1 MSTATPTA
9 ALTRVS
15 AVIVP
20 VADQDASVDF
30 YTEKLGL
37 EKRTDVPMTEDGG
50 RWIEV
55 APAGAETA
63 IAICPPGP
71 SMETGNRETG
81 IAIYTEDVDAYHAQ
95 LKGAGVDV
103 DDEVSRMGEPVPP
116 MFWLRDP
123 EGNVLMVV
131 QQP

>member
-1 MSTATPTA
+1 MSTTTSTT
-9 ALTRVS
+9 LSRLS
-15 AVIVP
+15 AVIIP
-20 VADQDASVDF
+20 VADQDAAVDF

-55 APAGAETA
+55 APAGAETP
-63 IAICPPGP
+63 IALCPPGP
-71 SMETGNRETG
+71 SMESGNRETG
-81 IAIYTEDVDAYHAQ
+81 IGFYTGDVDAYHAQ
-95 LKGAGVDV
+95 LREAGVDV
-103 DDEVSRMGEPVPP
+103 DPEVSRMGGPVPP

-131 QQP
+131 EQS

>member
-9 ALTRVS
+9 TLTHVS
-15 AVIVP
+15 AVIIP
-20 VADQDASVDF
+20 FADQDAALDF

-37 EKRTDVPMTEDGG
+37 EKRTDVPMTPDGG

-55 APAGAETA
+55 APAGAESP
-63 IAICPPGP
+63 IALCPPGP

-81 IAIYTEDVDAYHAQ
+81 IALSTQDVDAYHAQ
-95 LKGAGVDV
+95 LKDAGVDV
-103 DDEVSRMGEPVPP
+103 DDEVSRMGDPVPP
-116 MFWLRDP
+116 MFWLRDL